1 MHYEV
6 CIEFDPPA
14 AATRQAQ
21 GASVEAED
29 AGRLCP
35 VRAWVPAL
43 PGCFCE
49 AASEKEAVARL
60 PAVVGEHLAW
70 LQRHEEDV
78 PGDTCNE
85 VEVVERVEA
94 PPGRSEPAFA
104 SDRALSSRE
113 DIELAIRR
121 MAYARADL
129 LDLVSPLPNSVID
142 WQPGPEKWSIRGI
155 LAHIASAEGYY
166 RTSLL
171 DEQPEREPVEARFD
185 LELQREGAIA
195 HLRSLGAEQRE
206 KVYHPNWPWRGN
218 EQEEWTVRK
227 ALRRFI
233 YHERFHTRD
242 IEQTLA
248 WLLTGG
254 PEKERA

>member
-1 MHYEV
+1 MRYEV
-6 CIEFDPPA
+6 CVEFDPTAASPRPA
-14 AATRQAQ
+14 KSV
-21 GASVEAED
+21 SVEAED

-49 AASEKEAVARL
+49 ARGEKEAVARL

-70 LQRHEEDV
+70 LRRHGEEV
-78 PGDTCNE
+78 PTDGRCE

-94 PPGRSEPAFA
+94 PPGRSEPCFDADRVPA
-104 SDRALSSRE
+104 SEE

-121 MAYARADL
+121 MGDARVDL
-129 LDLVSPLPNSVID
+129 LALVSSLPNSVTN
-142 WQPGPEKWSIRGI
+142 WQPASEKWNIRGI
-155 LAHIASAEGYY
+155 LAHIASAEAYY
-166 RTSLL
+166 RTGLL
-171 DEQPEREPVEARFD
+171 EEQPEREPAEERFE
-185 LELQREGAIA
+185 LALQRERAIA
-195 HLRSLGAEQRE
+195 HLRSLTEEHRAQ
-206 KVYHPNWPWRGN
+206 VFHPNWPWRGN
-218 EQEEWTVRK
+218 EHEEWTVRK
-227 ALRRFI
+227 ALRRLI

-254 PEKERA
+254 P

>member
-1 MHYEV
+1 MRYEV
-6 CIEFDPPA
+6 CLEFDPPGA
-14 AATRQAQ
+14 SPRRAQ
-21 GASVEAED
+21 SVSVEAED

-49 AASEKEAVARL
+49 APSEHEALARM
-60 PAVVGEHLAW
+60 PVVVGEHLAW
-70 LQRHEEDV
+70 LRRHGEEVSND
-78 PGDTCNE
+78 NSYQ

-94 PPGRSEPAFA
+94 PPGRSEPCFA
-104 SDRALSSRE
+104 ADRVPATQE
-113 DIELAIRR
+113 DVERPIRL
-121 MAYARADL
+121 MGYARDDL
-129 LDLVSPLPNSVID
+129 LALVSPLPDRVLD
-142 WQPGPEKWSIRGI
+142 WQPAQEKWSIRGI

-171 DEQPEREPVEARFD
+171 EEQPEREPAEERFD
-185 LELQREGAIA
+185 LELQRERAIA
-195 HLRSLGAEQRE
+195 HLRSLTEAQRA
-206 KVYHPNWPWRGN
+206 KVFHPNWPWRDD
-218 EQEEWTVRK
+218 EDEEWSVRK

-254 PEKERA
+254 PSHG

>member
-1 MHYEV
+1 MRYEV

-14 AATRQAQ
+14 AAPRQAQ
-21 GASVEAED
+21 SASVEAED

-35 VRAWVPAL
+35 VRAWVSAL

-49 AASEKEAVARL
+49 AAGEEEAMARL

-70 LQRHEEDV
+70 LRRHGEEVSND
-78 PGDTCNE
+78 NSYE

-94 PPGRSEPAFA
+94 PPGRSEPVFA
-104 SDRALSSRE
+104 TDRALTNEE
-113 DIELAIRR
+113 DIDLAIRR
-121 MAYARADL
+121 MGYARADL
-129 LDLVSPLPNSVID
+129 LALVSSLPNSVMD
-142 WQPGPEKWSIRGI
+142 WQPAPEKWSVRGI
-155 LAHIASAEGYY
+155 LAHVASADGFY

-171 DEQPEREPVEARFD
+171 EDQPERDPDEERFD
-185 LELQREGAIA
+185 LELQRERAIA
-195 HLRSLGAEQRE
+195 HLRSLTAKQRA
-206 KVYHPNWPWRGN
+206 KVFHPNWAWRGN
-218 EQEEWTVRK
+218 EHEEWTVRK

-254 PEKERA
+254 P